1 MTETKKNKVWSIK
14 IKGFNICQPIQFNR
28 DFQIDWIEKPANP
41 QSVEL
46 SAKIQS
52 IQFNI
57 EIPLIDLQPWQGIES
72 WFEMPV
78 ERNVQGA

>member
-1 MTETKKNKVWSIK
+1 V
-14 IKGFNICQPIQFNR
+14 
-28 DFQIDWIEKPANP
+28 NP

-57 EIPLIDLQPWQGIES
+57 EISLIATLVLAWLMMANS
-72 WFEMPV
+72 T
-78 ERNVQGA
+78 A